1 MKTTKMKEIK
11 EQWKEHCKKEL
22 RILGK
27 EAPFVLFG
35 VDCGGYDITGAVK
48 LIMKDDHFVLQFND
62 GDEDYWDL
70 PLEEREGKSYWVP
83 RAEFK
88 LIPNG

>member
-1 MKTTKMKEIK
+1 MKTAKMKEIK

-35 VDCGGYDITGAVK
+35 VDCGGYDITGSVK

-62 GDEDYWDL
+62 GDEGYYDL
-70 PLEEREGKSYWVP
+70 TLEEQEGKSYWVP